1 MEKMTVQ
8 QAINVMEKY
17 TDITLSKVVIEAHN
31 MAIEAL
37 EKQAEYKS
45 LEEQGLLLRLPAPLD
60 GVESFSL
67 DGKKTWFGFPCNV
80 GDVLWWKD
88 AYGDLRNS
96 EVNSMFVEQGIDGVI
111 IETLICNISAKELGK
126 TVFLTKEE
134 AEQAL
139 KQMGE

>member
-1 MEKMTVQ
+1 MERLTIRCGSCVG
-8 QAINVMEKY
+8 AIKPEDMGSQGILRK
-17 TDITLSKVVIEAHN
+17 L
-31 MAIEAL
+31 
-37 EKQAEYKS
+37 AEYED

-80 GDVLWWKD
+80 GDVLWWID
-88 AYGDLRNS
+88 AYRELRNS

-134 AEQAL
+134 AEAAL
-139 KQMGE
+139 EKMKGEERETD

>member
-1 MEKMTVQ
+1 MERLTYRDPQTGKIYLYSND
-8 QAINVMEKY
+8 A
-17 TDITLSKVVIEAHN
+17 DVIGRVAD
-31 MAIEAL
+31 L
-37 EKQAEYKS
+37 ED

-80 GDVLWWKD
+80 GDVLWWID

-96 EVNSMFVEQGIDGVI
+96 EVNSIFVEQGIDGVI

-126 TVFLTKEE
+126 TVFLTQEE
-134 AEQAL
+134 AEAAL
-139 KQMGE
+139 EKMKGE